1 MSGSSSATPCACRW
15 RPSRPMTANRTWS
28 ACVSSWRANTRGR
41 MSPRTDPK
49 AFRRVLGLFATGVT
63 VVAAQHDDEIHGMTA
78 NAVNS
83 VSLDPL
89 LVLVC
94 VGKHARM
101 NQVIQ
106 GAGGFSIN
114 VLAEAQEPLSRDFSG
129 AWPHQAP
136 PEFRFVPW
144 PGGPRL
150 VGALAAVGCVVD
162 RRGGGGGPPIVLGRG
177 GGPPHDGH
185 HPPPPLFFRRPLS
198 PVARAGTPHSP
209 PAPGAPEHSPNS
221 HPA

>member
-1 MSGSSSATPCACRW
+1 
-15 RPSRPMTANRTWS
+15 MTANRTWS
-28 ACVSSWRANTRGR
+28 TCVSSWRANTRGR
-41 MSPRTDPK
+41 MSPRMDPK

-63 VVAAQHDDEIHGMTA
+63 VVAAQHGDEIHGMTA
-78 NAVNS
+78 NAVTS

-101 NQVIQ
+101 NQFIQ

-114 VLAEAQEPLSRDFSG
+114 VLAEDQEPLSRYFSG

-150 VGALAAVGCVVD
+150 VWALAAVGCVVD
-162 RRGGGGGPPIVLGRG
+162 QRVEAGYHSAL
-177 GGPPHDGH
+177 
-185 HPPPPLFFRRPLS
+185 L
-198 PVARAGTPHSP
+198 AREVGLH
-209 PAPGAPEHSPNS
+209 GD
-221 HPA
+221 

>member
-1 MSGSSSATPCACRW
+1 M
-15 RPSRPMTANRTWS
+15 
-28 ACVSSWRANTRGR
+28 
-41 MSPRTDPK
+41 DPK

-78 NAVNS
+78 NAVTS

-101 NQVIQ
+101 NQFIQ

-114 VLAEAQEPLSRDFSG
+114 VLAEDQESLSRYFSG
-129 AWPHQAP
+129 AWPHQGP

-150 VGALAAVGCVVD
+150 VGALVAVGCVVE
-162 RRGGGGGPPIVLGRG
+162 RRVEAGDHSIVLGRVVALHEDSQHPQPLLFYG
-177 GGPPHDGH
+177 GRYRRLGEAEPPTAPPEQWPDDTVQIYHAEWSAGEPRPPQPDGGL
-185 HPPPPLFFRRPLS
+185 P
-198 PVARAGTPHSP
+198 
-209 PAPGAPEHSPNS
+209 
-221 HPA
+221 

>member
-1 MSGSSSATPCACRW
+1 
-15 RPSRPMTANRTWS
+15 MTANRTWS
-28 ACVSSWRANTRGR
+28 ACVSSWHANTPGR
-41 MSPRTDPK
+41 MSQRMDSK
-49 AFRRVLGLFATGVT
+49 SFRRVLGLFATGVT

-78 NAVNS
+78 NAVTS

-101 NQVIQ
+101 NQFIQ

-114 VLAEAQEPLSRDFSG
+114 VLAEDQESLSRYFSG
-129 AWPHQAP
+129 AWPHQGP

-162 RRGGGGGPPIVLGRG
+162 RRGGGGGPPLLVGGG
-177 GGPPHDGH
+177 GGPPANG
-185 HPPPPLFFRRPLS
+185 PPPPPQS
-198 PVARAGTPHSP
+198 VSTRAGCP
-209 PAPGAPEHSPNS
+209 P
-221 HPA
+221 

>member
-1 MSGSSSATPCACRW
+1 
-15 RPSRPMTANRTWS
+15 MTANRTWS

-41 MSPRTDPK
+41 MSPRMDPK

-78 NAVNS
+78 NAINS

-101 NQVIQ
+101 NQFIQ

-114 VLAEAQEPLSRDFSG
+114 VLAEAQEPLSRYFSG

-162 RRGGGGGPPIVLGRG
+162 RRGGGGGPSLLLGRG
-177 GGPPHDGH
+177 GAPHAEGP
-185 HPPPPLFFRRPLS
+185 HPPPPLFFCGPVCPLCLGG
-198 PVARAGTPHSP
+198 PPPSP
-209 PAPGAPEHSPNS
+209 PPPWD
-221 HPA
+221 PA

>member
-1 MSGSSSATPCACRW
+1 
-15 RPSRPMTANRTWS
+15 MTANRTWS
-28 ACVSSWRANTRGR
+28 ACVSSWRVNTRGR
-41 MSPRTDPK
+41 MSQRMDPK

-83 VSLDPL
+83 VSLDPQ

-101 NQVIQ
+101 NQFIQ
-106 GAGGFSIN
+106 SAGGFSIN
-114 VLAEAQEPLSRDFSG
+114 VLAEYQEPLSRYFSG

-162 RRGGGGGPPIVLGRG
+162 RRGGGGDPPIVLGRVG
-177 GGPPHDGH
+177 GLHDDGQ
-185 HPPPPLFFRRPLS
+185 HPRPPLFFGRRLPPLG
-198 PVARAGTPHSP
+198 RG
-209 PAPGAPEHSPNS
+209 GA
-221 HPA
+221 

>member
-1 MSGSSSATPCACRW
+1 
-15 RPSRPMTANRTWS
+15 MTANRTWS

-41 MSPRTDPK
+41 MSPRMDPK

-78 NAVNS
+78 NAINS

-101 NQVIQ
+101 NQFIQ

-114 VLAEAQEPLSRDFSG
+114 VLAEDQEPLSRYFSG

-136 PEFRFVPW
+136 PEFRFVPG
-144 PGGPRL
+144 PGGPRR

-162 RRGGGGGPPIVLGRG
+162 QRVGGGGHPVLLGRVA
-177 GGPPHDGH
+177 GPLVDRPR
-185 HPPPPLFFRRPLS
+185 PPPLLLFRRRPL
-198 PVARAGTPHSP
+198 PRA
-209 PAPGAPEHSPNS
+209 A
-221 HPA
+221 

>member
-1 MSGSSSATPCACRW
+1 
-15 RPSRPMTANRTWS
+15 MTANRTWS
-28 ACVSSWRANTRGR
+28 TCVSSWRANTRGR
-41 MSPRTDPK
+41 MSPRMDPK

-63 VVAAQHDDEIHGMTA
+63 VLAAQHDDEIHGMTA
-78 NAVNS
+78 NAVTS

-101 NQVIQ
+101 NHFIQ

-114 VLAEAQEPLSRDFSG
+114 VLAEDQEPLSRYFSG

-150 VGALAAVGCVVD
+150 VGALAAMGCVVD
-162 RRGGGGGPPIVLGRG
+162 RRGGGAAAPPLRG
-177 GGPPHDGH
+177 GGVAPPGSG
-185 HPPPPLFFRRPLS
+185 PAPPPLPF
-198 PVARAGTPHSP
+198 
-209 PAPGAPEHSPNS
+209 
-221 HPA
+221 

>member
-1 MSGSSSATPCACRW
+1 
-15 RPSRPMTANRTWS
+15 MTANRTWS
-28 ACVSSWRANTRGR
+28 TCVSSWRANTRGR
-41 MSPRTDPK
+41 MSPRMDPK

-63 VVAAQHDDEIHGMTA
+63 VVAAQHGDEIHGMTA
-78 NAVNS
+78 NAVTS

-101 NQVIQ
+101 NQFIQ

-114 VLAEAQEPLSRDFSG
+114 VLAEDQEPLSRYFSG

-150 VGALAAVGCVVD
+150 VSALAAVGCVVD
-162 RRGGGGGPPIVLGRG
+162 RRGGGGAPPLSRGRAVGPTEDGPNPRPPASFGGR
-177 GGPPHDGH
+177 
-185 HPPPPLFFRRPLS
+185 PPPA
-198 PVARAGTPHSP
+198 ARAGTP
-209 PAPGAPEHSPNS
+209 PAPPRRGARPTRG
-221 HPA
+221 